1 MTVLP
6 SLKFSERS
14 SRKLVRTAIAQVNQL
29 LLSRLAARNQMFP
42 DLCFSILELIEGS
55 LLLYCCAFLLST
67 DELIFKKEND
77 FSKL

>member
-1 MTVLP
+1 
-6 SLKFSERS
+6 
-14 SRKLVRTAIAQVNQL
+14 
-29 LLSRLAARNQMFP
+29 MFP